1 MKYSKDKKYV
11 EMITGEESEYIFFKV
26 KDSGI
31 GLGTED
37 QKRIFE
43 KFYRVSNV
51 LVHNTKGTGL
61 GLSLVKHIM
70 DAHKGEISL
79 SSELGKGSTFSL
91 KFKK

>member
-1 MKYSKDKKYV
+1 MKDL
-11 EMITGEESEYIFFKV
+11 
-26 KDSGI
+26 GI
-31 GLGTED
+31 GIGAED

-43 KFYRVSNV
+43 KFYRVSSG

-79 SSELGKGSTFSL
+79 SSELGNGSTFRL